1 MPRTNRSKK
10 RTDEM
15 NRIKRARNYEKELIR
30 LKKTVGILD
39 KDGNEIV
46 KQAIDDEMAVPK
58 TPKQRREIKDLAEVN
73 ARVAYKDEVIT
84 TNEPVENITIVNE
97 NTGKSHT
104 FNSKTL
110 KDQYGNRPAWFKNR
124 KLGKAKKKLNEFR
137 KKTKNYK
144 QKWATSNIP
153 L

>member
-1 MPRTNRSKK
+1 
-10 RTDEM
+10 M
-15 NRIKRARNYEKELIR
+15 NKIKRARNYEKELIR

-39 KDGNEIV
+39 KDGNEIIKTAV
-46 KQAIDDEMAVPK
+46 DEEMVVAK
-58 TPKQRREIKDLAEVN
+58 TPKQRKELKEKAECE
-73 ARVAYKDEVIT
+73 ARVVYKDEVIPS
-84 TNEPVENITIVNE
+84 NEPVEDITIVNE

-104 FNSKTL
+104 FNTKTL
-110 KDQYGNRPAWFKNR
+110 KDEFGTRPAWFKNR
-124 KLGKAKKKLNEFR
+124 KLGKKKKKLNEFR

>member
-1 MPRTNRSKK
+1 M
-10 RTDEM
+10 
-15 NRIKRARNYEKELIR
+15 
-30 LKKTVGILD
+30 KKTVGILD
-39 KDGNEIV
+39 KDGNEII
-46 KQAIDDEMAVPK
+46 KQAVDEDMAIVK
-58 TPKQRREIKDLAEVN
+58 TPRQRRELKDKAQAE
-73 ARVAYKDEVIT
+73 ARVAYKDEVLPS
-84 TNEPVENITIVNE
+84 NEPVEDITIVNE

-110 KDQYGNRPAWFKNR
+110 KDQFGTRPVWFKNR

>member
-1 MPRTNRSKK
+1 MPRTNRSRK

-15 NRIKRARNYEKELIR
+15 NKIKRARNYEKELIR

-39 KDGNEIV
+39 KDGNEII
-46 KQAIDDEMAVPK
+46 KQAVDEEMAVAI
-58 TPKQRREIKDLAEVN
+58 TPRQRRELKDQAEVD
-73 ARVAYKDEVIT
+73 ARVVYKDEVIPS
-84 TNEPVENITIVNE
+84 NQPEENITVINE
-97 NTGKSHT
+97 NTGKEHT
-104 FNSKTL
+104 FNTKTL

-124 KLGKAKKKLNEFR
+124 KLGKQKRKLNEFR
-137 KKTKNYK
+137 KKVKNYK